1 MVSTTLPTSIASTI
15 ENFEKDTNSTTDDT
29 FGNVPLSSIYQ
40 HTRRFQVFSIGRSP
54 EYNNFQKSIKN
65 LLALDEIDED
75 EIDDEDDIVKPSGYA
90 LIEAWR
96 LLNEIR
102 QDYFGEGFPYCSA
115 SLESRG
121 GIHLVWDNPSFK
133 RRVWVKIPY
142 KSSEIDYIFFR
153 EKETSRFT
161 KSFSLSELYRLLIW
175 LNDGTR
181 SIDDI

>member
-1 MVSTTLPTSIASTI
+1 MVSDTLPKRITSGLDSVKTETI
-15 ENFEKDTNSTTDDT
+15 TTTENTFED
-29 FGNVPLSSIYQ
+29 LSISSSHPYKK
-40 HTRRFQVFSIGRSP
+40 RFQVISTTRSN
-54 EYNNFQKSIKN
+54 EYDNFQKSIKN
-65 LLALDEIDED
+65 LMALDEIDED
-75 EIDDEDDIVKPSGYA
+75 EIDDEEDVVKPSAHA
-90 LIEAWR
+90 LIEAWK

-102 QDYFGEGFPYCSA
+102 QSFQNAFPYCSA

-161 KSFSLSELYRLLIW
+161 KSFSLPELYRLLIW
-175 LNDGTR
+175 LNDETR
-181 SIDDI
+181 SIGDI